1 MMSTFKFS
9 LRLELVVC
17 RDFTFLIFYSGG
29 VCFFLF
35 YTQSQLASLS
45 TDFIKQRAYELGH
58 SCPYDDIDCQ
68 DCPQLNNCP
77 MDAGIEE
84 WFQLRVELDRRRI
97 AK

>member
-1 MMSTFKFS
+1 M
-9 LRLELVVC
+9 
-17 RDFTFLIFYSGG
+17 
-29 VCFFLF
+29 F

-58 SCPYDDIDCQ
+58 SCPYDDFDCQ

-77 MDAGIEE
+77 MDAGTEE
-84 WFQLRVELDRRRI
+84 WFQLHVELDRRRT

>member
-1 MMSTFKFS
+1 M
-9 LRLELVVC
+9 
-17 RDFTFLIFYSGG
+17 
-29 VCFFLF
+29 F

-68 DCPQLNNCP
+68 DCLQLNNCP

-84 WFQLRVELDRRRI
+84 WFQLHVELDRRREQ
-97 AK
+97 K

>member
-1 MMSTFKFS
+1 M
-9 LRLELVVC
+9 L
-17 RDFTFLIFYSGG
+17 
-29 VCFFLF
+29 

-58 SCPYDDIDCQ
+58 FCPYDDIDCQ

-77 MDAGIEE
+77 MDAGTEE
-84 WFQLRVELDRRRI
+84 WFQLHIELTRRRN